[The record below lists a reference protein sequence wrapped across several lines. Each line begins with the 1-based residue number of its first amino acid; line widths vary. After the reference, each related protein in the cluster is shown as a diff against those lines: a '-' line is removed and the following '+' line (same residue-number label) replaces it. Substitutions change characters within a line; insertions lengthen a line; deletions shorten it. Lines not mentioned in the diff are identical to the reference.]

1 MAKRISAVFFLIV
14 IFSVFA
20 FLGVRLLGSRGD
32 GLTVSLRSLVDGE
45 FSTQLETFAAENIP
59 AQSLLKQMAVS
70 VRLAGGA
77 AEIDGVLVGDTMLM
91 KNIQPPDEAVTAANQ
106 RAILNFADQNDRPT
120 YVMLLPT
127 ACAIKQQ
134 ELPEYMNLF
143 NQRSFID
150 SVYTEMSG
158 AVSVV
163 DTYLRLLSGMDGY
176 IYYRTL
182 DNLTPMGGYLVYEQ
196 LGTRL
201 GISPLRAMDQFDID
215 YGSEYFYGDLYQTLP
230 VSRIRPDRMLLY
242 RFSKY
247 RREYKVTHHSGGV
260 QRTYYTLF
268 PEFVTDLAADRQ
280 PYEVILGGFSPVI
293 TITSSTS
300 NDNSLLIFAD
310 ETVFSYIPFLL
321 VHYSDVAIVDVEHA
335 TEQDLSELNLDAY
348 NQVLFGVSV
357 DTYMHS
363 DLRGAIDFFLK
374 NGKED
379 GE

>member
-1 MAKRISAVFFLIV
+1 
-14 IFSVFA
+14 
-20 FLGVRLLGSRGD
+20 
-32 GLTVSLRSLVDGE
+32 
-45 FSTQLETFAAENIP
+45 
-59 AQSLLKQMAVS
+59 
-70 VRLAGGA
+70 
-77 AEIDGVLVGDTMLM
+77 
-91 KNIQPPDEAVTAANQ
+91 
-106 RAILNFADQNDRPT
+106 
-120 YVMLLPT
+120 
-127 ACAIKQQ
+127 
-134 ELPEYMNLF
+134 
-143 NQRSFID
+143 
-150 SVYTEMSG
+150 
-158 AVSVV
+158 
-163 DTYLRLLSGMDGY
+163 
-176 IYYRTL
+176 
-182 DNLTPMGGYLVYEQ
+182 
-196 LGTRL
+196 
-201 GISPLRAMDQFDID
+201 MDQFDID

-230 VSRIRPDRMLLY
+230 VSRIQPDRMLLY

-247 RREYKVTHHSGGV
+247 RREYKVTHHSGGE

-363 DLRGAIDFFLK
+363 DLSGAIDFFLK